1 MKQMRKLLELQRAKT
16 PNKEDEEDEVVKM
29 EYLRDI
35 LFQYMTGRNS
45 SVRDQFNPLPT
56 PFPAEIMVI

>member
-16 PNKEDEEDEVVKM
+16 PNREDDEDEVVKM

-35 LFQYMTGRNS
+35 LFQYMTGKNS
-45 SVRDQFNPLPT
+45 SV
-56 PFPAEIMVI
+56 I